1 MFEWGKKDALKRCTQ
16 IYAEVNDD
24 FKNIKGIAY
33 NLECCLK
40 NKYSEC
46 VIVSEGE
53 DIGFIVGNIFFWD
66 EEKYVKID
74 EICIKTD
81 FQKKGYG
88 SILLKEFEEK
98 MRLKGVK
105 TIYFEHYVDEGLDKF
120 YSQNE
125 YIIAT
130 DKRMRYKVF

>member
-1 MFEWGKKDALKRCTQ
+1 M
-16 IYAEVNDD
+16 
-24 FKNIKGIAY
+24 
-33 NLECCLK
+33 
-40 NKYSEC
+40 
-46 VIVSEGE
+46 
-53 DIGFIVGNIFFWD
+53 
-66 EEKYVKID
+66 KID
-74 EICIKTD
+74 EICIKTG

-130 DKRMRYKVF
+130 DKRMRYKVFD